1 MQESRMNPMDKLQIR
16 DGRADEREQ
25 IQALTLAAYEQ
36 YAGLMPHW
44 DLYREGLLAT
54 LAQDG
59 PAERI
64 VAERDGNL
72 IGSVLLYPPSANVY
86 SSDTADSGWPEMR
99 LLAVAPAA
107 RGQGVGAAL
116 LDECMRRARQAG
128 ASFLGL
134 HTEDIM
140 GVAVRMYEGR
150 GFVRVPEYDFNPVEG
165 VLVKAYRRDLGAE
178 RSRAAESQG

>member
-1 MQESRMNPMDKLQIR
+1 MNRMDKLQIR
-16 DGRADEREQ
+16 NAHPDEREQ
-25 IQALTLAAYEQ
+25 IQALSLAAYQQ
-36 YAGLMPHW
+36 YASLMPHW
-44 DLYREGLLAT
+44 DLYRDQLVAT

-64 VAERDGNL
+64 VAECDGKI
-72 IGSVLLYPPSANVY
+72 IGSVLLYPAAANVY
-86 SSDTADSGWPEMR
+86 GSDDADAGWPEMR
-99 LLAVAPAA
+99 LLAVAPEA

-128 ASFLGL
+128 ATALGL

-150 GFVRVPEYDFNPVEG
+150 GFARVPEYDFNPVEG
-165 VLVKAYRRDLGAE
+165 VLVKAYRRDLTGNSELSNEA
-178 RSRAAESQG
+178 QG